1 MLKQFY
7 SEIKLAFLENKIA
20 IYLSFFILIFSLVL
34 GFFLEPYLF
43 SYFNPVVDDL
53 TQKVETGVIRLTFT
67 DIFLNNIFIIFQMF
81 MYGLLFCLS
90 VVLLAY
96 NGFFIGY
103 YAAIQDN
110 LVRVLAFLVPHGI
123 FEMPSCAL
131 ACASGLVLFNFL
143 IRFLNSYI
151 RLDLTFK
158 ESFINNIGKLRQ
170 AGLIFLVSVILMII
184 AGFVEVY
191 LTANIANFL
200 LRL

>member
-1 MLKQFY
+1 M
-7 SEIKLAFLENKIA
+7 A

-34 GFFLEPYLF
+34 GYFLEPYLF

-110 LVRVLAFLVPHGI
+110 LLRVLAFLVPHGI

-151 RLDLTFK
+151 PH
-158 ESFINNIGKLRQ
+158 
-170 AGLIFLVSVILMII
+170 FLKHLFRIH
-184 AGFVEVY
+184 E
-191 LTANIANFL
+191 
-200 LRL
+200 